1 MKKGIFIAIILLT
14 IIFKSRSQEVHDTIS
29 IIDNGYAINGK
40 ALNQK
45 HLSETLKN
53 NPEAWIEM
61 KKANSN
67 SVGAAIFSY
76 TGGFCIGYP
85 IGQLLAG
92 GEPAWGMAGAGVVL
106 ALISIPF
113 AYSAREHS
121 ANAIRIYNSGIVS
134 TGQKPTS
141 IDVGLV
147 FNKLSIVY
155 RF

>member
-1 MKKGIFIAIILLT
+1 LKKGILIAIILFS
-14 IIFKSRSQEVHDTIS
+14 IIYKSQSQEVHDTIS
-29 IIDNGYAINGK
+29 IFDDMYSMNGK

-45 HLSETLKN
+45 HLSETLKT

-67 SVGAAIFSY
+67 SVGAAIFGY

-92 GEPAWGMAGAGVVL
+92 GEPAWGMAGAGVIL

-121 ANAIRIYNSGIVS
+121 ANAIRIYNSGIGN
-134 TGQKPTS
+134 TGQNRTS
-141 IDVGLV
+141 IDVGFVYNRLR
-147 FNKLSIVY
+147 IVY

>member
-1 MKKGIFIAIILLT
+1 MKKRIFIAIILLT
-14 IIFKSRSQEVHDTIS
+14 IVFKSRSQEVQDTIS
-29 IIDNGYAINGK
+29 IFDDRYSMNGK

-45 HLSETLKN
+45 HLSETLKT
-53 NPEAWIEM
+53 NPEAWIEI

-67 SVGAAIFSY
+67 SVGAAIFGY

-92 GEPAWGMAGAGVVL
+92 GEPAWGMAGAGVIL

-113 AYSAREHS
+113 AHSAREHS
-121 ANAIRIYNSGIVS
+121 ANAIRIYNSGIVN
-134 TGQKPTS
+134 TGQKRTS

-147 FNKLSIVY
+147 FNKISIVY

>member
-1 MKKGIFIAIILLT
+1 LKKGIFIAIILLT
-14 IIFKSRSQEVHDTIS
+14 IVFKSRSQEAHDTIS
-29 IIDNGYAINGK
+29 IVDNRYSMNGK
-40 ALNQK
+40 VLKQK
-45 HLSETLKN
+45 DLSEIMKT

-67 SVGAAIFSY
+67 SVGAAIFGY

-92 GEPAWGMAGAGVVL
+92 GKPAWGMAGVGVIL
-106 ALISIPF
+106 AVISLP
-113 AYSAREHS
+113 YTNSANEHS

-134 TGQKPTS
+134 NGQKRTS

-147 FNKLSIVY
+147 FNRLSIVY